1 MFNIRNII
9 PNMMSKLPKNEIK
22 HRIVIDLGE
31 SYTTLYRKLEEAS
44 DADCQRVIKTASKI
58 FESFN
63 KAIEYDEKK

>member
-31 SYTTLYRKLEEAS
+31 SYSTIYRKLDGMS
-44 DADCQRVIKTASKI
+44 DADCRKVIKTFSKV
-58 FESFN
+58 FENFN

>member
-31 SYTTLYRKLEEAS
+31 SYTTLYRKLEGMD
-44 DADCQRVIKTASKI
+44 DADCQKVIKTFSKV

>member
-9 PNMMSKLPKNEIK
+9 PNMMSKLPKSEIK

-31 SYTTLYRKLEEAS
+31 SYSTIFRKLEGMN
-44 DADCQRVIKTASKI
+44 DADCQKVIKTFSKV